1 MHKDSKKYY
10 RQRLPGKLLA
20 EENKIQSEF
29 HEHEPALTWSFAALR
44 EVADKTSSLAVVT

>member
-1 MHKDSKKYY
+1 MHEHSIN
-10 RQRLPGKLLA
+10 RHWQGLPGKLLA

-44 EVADKTSSLAVVT
+44 EVADKTSSLAIVT